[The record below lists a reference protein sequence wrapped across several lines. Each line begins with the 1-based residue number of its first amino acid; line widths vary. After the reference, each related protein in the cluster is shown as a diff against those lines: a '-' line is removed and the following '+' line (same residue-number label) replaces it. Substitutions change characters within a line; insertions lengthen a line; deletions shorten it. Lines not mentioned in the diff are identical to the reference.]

1 MHRTVLFNSKEAVDH
16 SFSCKV
22 RASESS
28 TDHHV
33 YASDLL
39 DSQLGMASIC
49 MPRNPSVNLTL
60 HRRAQFARRDAVYW
74 QPHSVKGPDAFLIV
88 CTITSSPAP
97 PVQPPSIPRLPV
109 PRDLLFSV
117 GTMLDDPAYSDIEF
131 ILPRR
136 GRNSLQGA
144 KTIKAAKKLLQRV
157 EYFDTSMF
165 ELTSLSKLGLIPFF

>member
-1 MHRTVLFNSKEAVDH
+1 M
-16 SFSCKV
+16 
-22 RASESS
+22 
-28 TDHHV
+28 
-33 YASDLL
+33 
-39 DSQLGMASIC
+39 
-49 MPRNPSVNLTL
+49 
-60 HRRAQFARRDAVYW
+60 YW

-131 ILPRR
+131 VLPRR
-136 GRNSLQGA
+136 GRGSLRGA

-157 EYFDTSMF
+157 EYFDTS
-165 ELTSLSKLGLIPFF
+165 TSHFFNLVSRTQSDFCKCSTPGLPRRQNL